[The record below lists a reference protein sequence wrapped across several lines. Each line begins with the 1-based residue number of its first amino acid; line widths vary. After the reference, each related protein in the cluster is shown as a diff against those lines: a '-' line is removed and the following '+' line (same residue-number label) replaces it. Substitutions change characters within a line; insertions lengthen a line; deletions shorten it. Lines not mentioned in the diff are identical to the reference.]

1 LRTFQ
6 TILGLIA
13 FALLVA
19 LGVAVFHDLLALA
32 ELATFVILVAVAFSF
47 LLREAV
53 QTRQR
58 IELLERQVAHF
69 KSTSARLEQSATAAS
84 AANARLIQSEAR
96 YRGFVDAQGDAVLR
110 RAPDG
115 RLNYGNEAFYRLF
128 GLNSQRALGQP
139 FAPELHP
146 TSSTPLFGNF
156 AGLETGRGRVRYDQH
171 IRTAYGWRWIAWEDY
186 AVRDAHGGLIEVQ
199 SVGRDITERKALEDA
214 IAEARDKA
222 EAGSRAKSGFLATMS
237 HEIRTPM
244 NGVLGMARLLRETDL
259 RPEQRTYVDAISQS
273 GESLLTLIGE
283 ILDFSK
289 IESGNFVPD
298 EDEVGLRPLIEG
310 VVELA
315 CPRAHDK
322 DIEVVA
328 TVAPEV
334 PEVLRADGVRLRQV
348 LTNLV
353 GNAVK
358 FTQRG
363 GVEVQVRREERHDR
377 PFIRFEVRDTG
388 LGVPADKREE
398 IFREFVQAA
407 PSHARKFGGSG
418 LGLAIS
424 KKLVEAMGGEIGID
438 EAQGGGSRFWF
449 TIPATV
455 LKPAPEVQTAP
466 LARFHVGIVTRNAV
480 LREGLAAQIRA
491 AGGTPMDMVEGR
503 GTRPDVLL
511 VDAGSDAEPNLAA
524 LPEAGTRALV
534 LVTPGARS
542 QLAAM
547 REMGFAG
554 YLVKPVREATLIQRL
569 RELHVE
575 PEATTPTA
583 GLTQAGPRFDHS
595 LRILLVEDNAINAL
609 LTRETLRRRGHR
621 VVEVTTGEAA
631 LGAMETGGFDI
642 ILTDIHLPGMNGIEA
657 TRAIREL
664 ETATGVRR
672 TPIVALTADALETGR
687 RACKDAGMDGF
698 LTKPIEPAQ
707 LDDMFNIFFPS
718 AEPRCPEA
726 A

>member
-13 FALLVA
+13 FVLLVA
-19 LGVAVFHDLLALA
+19 LGAAVLHDLIALA
-32 ELATFVILVAVAFSF
+32 ELVTFVILIAVGFSF
-47 LLREAV
+47 LLHDAV

-58 IELLERQVAHF
+58 IELLERQAAHF
-69 KSTSARLEQSATAAS
+69 KSTSARLEQSLTAAA

-128 GLNSQRALGQP
+128 GINPQRAVGQP
-139 FAPELHP
+139 FAPEVHP
-146 TSSTPLFGNF
+146 TSTVPLFGNF
-156 AGLETGRGRVRYDQH
+156 PGRETGRGRVRYDQH
-171 IRTAYGWRWIAWEDY
+171 VRTAYGWRWIAWEDY

-283 ILDFSK
+283 ILDFSRV
-289 IESGNFVPD
+289 ESGNFVPD
-298 EDEVGLRPLIEG
+298 DDEVGLRPLVEG

-322 DIEVVA
+322 DIELVA
-328 TVAPEV
+328 SVAPDV
-334 PEVLRADGVRLRQV
+334 PEVLRTDGVRLRQV

-363 GVEVQVRREERHDR
+363 GVEVRANHAQRHDR
-377 PFIRFEVRDTG
+377 SFIRFEVRDTG
-388 LGVPADKREE
+388 LGVPAEKREE

-424 KKLVEAMGGEIGID
+424 KKLVEAMGGEIGVD
-438 EAQGGGSRFWF
+438 EAEGGGSRFWF
-449 TIPATV
+449 TIPAIA
-455 LKPAPEVQTAP
+455 LKPAPEVAIAP
-466 LARFHVGIVTRNAV
+466 LASFRVGIVTRNAV
-480 LREGLAAQIRA
+480 LREGLTAQVCA
-491 AGGTPMDMVEGR
+491 AGGAVVDMGDNPNA
-503 GTRPDVLL
+503 RPNVVLI
-511 VDAGSDAEPNLAA
+511 DAGTDAEPNLPDP
-524 LPEAGTRALV
+524 PEAGVPALV
-534 LVTPGARS
+534 LMTPGARS

-554 YLVKPVREATLIQRL
+554 YLVKPVREATLIARTL
-569 RELHVE
+569 ELYE
-575 PEATTPTA
+575 APEAPTPIE
-583 GLTQAGPRFDHS
+583 GRPPPNPSFNRS

-609 LTRETLRRRGHR
+609 LTREVLRRRGHR

-631 LGAMETGGFDI
+631 LGAMEAGGFDI
-642 ILTDIHLPGMNGIEA
+642 VLTDIHLPGMDGIEA
-657 TRAIREL
+657 TRAIREF
-664 ETATGVRR
+664 ETATGIRR

-718 AEPRCPEA
+718 AEPLQA